1 MPFFK
6 RKTDTKS
13 KEFYQLHELPLPS
26 NIPIETEIQNQK
38 GKEGAPFDAT
48 KRAYEAFGL
57 GLDVSYTIKDGKILI
72 GTMAY
77 SKDEASKVI
86 EKNREAIKKALN
98 LELK

>member
-1 MPFFK
+1 MPFFR
-6 RKTDTKS
+6 RKKDTKS
-13 KEFYQLHELPLPS
+13 KELYQIYELPLPS

-48 KRAYEAFGL
+48 KRAYGTFGL
-57 GLDVSYTIKDGKILI
+57 NMDIFYTIKGGKILI
-72 GTMAY
+72 GAMAY